1 MQGSSCLDPVPGGS
15 CHIDGQVE
23 TPNCSTISGRIFP
36 SSLLATG
43 RISLPRFA
51 VVSRAGKGT
60 RPRS

>member
-1 MQGSSCLDPVPGGS
+1 MARHLVAADVPRS
-15 CHIDGQVE
+15 AHEVI
-23 TPNCSTISGRIFP
+23 TKA
-36 SSLLATG
+36 SLLATG